1 METGD
6 SDKPVESPP
15 ADPAPPAMPPPLLSW
30 PPPVADAPARAPVG
44 TFYRVDSSRASFGEL
59 RRDQR
64 TGTATALA
72 WAAKLLRVKLPGSV
86 NDPNVEALAP
96 FEVDAAAVPPEA
108 MARLAPE
115 VEQLRALGFEPV
127 AWYAVVD
134 LYHSSRLHF
143 VLLAQ
148 ASGPAVGRLVHR
160 AEGGGNPPKT
170 HFHADFLTELADGRF
185 VLSTSAVAY
194 QDAPPGAVLNAQPGM
209 EASLLWASHRQR
221 VDLMKAQGVAAAAA
235 LASPEHARALLDRH
249 HAAVRDHHLRRRV
262 FAPMTREE
270 LEHAAAADRYRAGA
284 AAGRYAEPEIL
295 AELEKLQNR
304 KASWGATIL
313 ILVVSLALFV
323 GTGTRAFAGD
333 WQFLGMLVGILFF
346 HELGHYVAMRGFR
359 YRNLRMFFI
368 PFLGAA
374 VSGRHYNVPGWKK
387 VIVALA
393 GPLPGIVVGAAVGF
407 AGVASDNPA
416 MVKLAL
422 VTLVLNGMNLL
433 PVLPLDGGQVVHAL
447 LFARH
452 PLLDVAFRLVAGV
465 VLIVVPMLTG
475 GKFLMVLGGLMLF
488 GIPIAYRRARI
499 ALDLRR
505 EGLPSVSPDSQTI
518 PPDVAQVIIGRIRA
532 AFPVKMSNQTLA
544 QHVLNVYETI
554 NARPPGL
561 PASLG
566 LGAIHV
572 GSFLFAVL
580 AAGLIFVARQPG
592 GLSGDVLASFE
603 RQVAQSAQTPLDPAA
618 IRTAGTL
625 DVGIATPAD
634 TEPSTATAPADG
646 QPRVLVAHFD
656 DRAAADRAFDETRQQ
671 LADGAAVRQF
681 GQTVMLALP
690 EEADDSD
697 RRTWFDFFESR
708 TKQVFAG
715 QGASYTLSIRAKAPS
730 LAVAEATEREAAE
743 YLNVPRQETF
753 IVPPWHPDDVRTPDE
768 RRRHQVARRTYLN
781 LQEAVGDVYDD
792 DADPELKELTRA
804 IRDATRR
811 DEQAEFKRLLERQ
824 QAIIRERQA
833 KAIARVGAALDAD
846 PEVVKIYTQQMDD
859 GGVGHD
865 GERSAAQL
873 RYARALAERF
883 GQLPMAPASTQ
894 PVRGADRFSATAGHV
909 TREDETLTISYL
921 SFTDVFHG
929 PPAVVEWL
937 VAQGFTD
944 FHYGLRHFGF
954 ADELDDD
961 FEE

>member
-143 VLLAQ
+143 VLLAH
-148 ASGPAVGRLVHR
+148 ASGAAAARLMHR
-160 AEGGGNPPKT
+160 TEGGGNPPKT

-185 VLSTSAVAY
+185 VWSTSAVAY
-194 QDAPPGAVLNAQPGM
+194 QDTPPGAVLNAQPGM

-235 LASPEHARALLDRH
+235 LASPGHARALLDRH

-284 AAGRYAEPEIL
+284 AAGQYAEPEIL

-488 GIPIAYRRARI
+488 GIPIAYRTARI

-566 LGAIHV
+566 LGALH
-572 GSFLFAVL
+572 GASLLFALV
-580 AAGLIFVARQPG
+580 AAGVIVVAQRPG
-592 GLSGDVLASFE
+592 LFSRDGLAWLE
-603 RQVAQSAQTPLDPAA
+603 RQGAELAQTPLDPAA
-618 IRTAGTL
+618 IRTAGPV
-625 DVGIATPAD
+625 DAGRDAT
-634 TEPSTATAPADG
+634 TAPPDG
-646 QPRVLVAHFD
+646 QRRILVAHFE
-656 DRAAADRAFDETRQQ
+656 DRPAADRAFDEARGR
-671 LADGAAVRQF
+671 LPDGAALRQF
-681 GQTVMLALP
+681 GQTLILALP
-690 EEADDSD
+690 EDADDAQ

-708 TKQVFAG
+708 TKRVFAD
-715 QGASYTLSIRAKAPS
+715 QDSSYNFTLRATAPS
-730 LAVAEATEREAAE
+730 PAVAQATEREAAE
-743 YLNVPRQETF
+743 YLNLPRAQAHL
-753 IVPPWHPDDVRTPDE
+753 VPPWHPEDARTPEE
-768 RRRHQVARRTYLN
+768 RRRHQAARRTYLD
-781 LQEAVGDVYDD
+781 LQQAVGDVYRGDD
-792 DADPELKELTRA
+792 DTPESKELGRA
-804 IRDATRR
+804 IRDANRR
-811 DEQAEFKRLLERQ
+811 GEQAEMKRLAERQ
-824 QAIIRERQA
+824 EAILKERRA
-833 KAIARVGAALDAD
+833 KAIARVAASPEAD
-846 PEVVKIYTQQMDD
+846 REVVKVFTDQADN
-859 GGVGHD
+859 VGEGIEGHV
-865 GERSAAQL
+865 
-873 RYARALAERF
+873 RYARLLAERF
-883 GQLPMAPASTQ
+883 GQFPMAPASTQ
-894 PVRGADRFSATAGHV
+894 PVRGADRFSAPGGHAS
-909 TREDETLTISYL
+909 REGQTVVLAFLT
-921 SFTDVFHG
+921 FTDLFHG

-937 VAQGFTD
+937 VARGFTD
-944 FHYGLRHFGF
+944 FHYDLRHYGF
-954 ADELDDD
+954 MDEMDEDA